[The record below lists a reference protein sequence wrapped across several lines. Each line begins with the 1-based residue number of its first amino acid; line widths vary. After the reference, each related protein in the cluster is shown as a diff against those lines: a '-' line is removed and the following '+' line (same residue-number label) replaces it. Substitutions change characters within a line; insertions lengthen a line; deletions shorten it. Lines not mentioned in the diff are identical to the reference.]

1 MNRIL
6 TMVKQTID
14 AGLRVG
20 LYRFY
25 RLSELYCENVRVNR
39 TNELRGSI
47 MAGNVSTN
55 VPVRNPARAATR
67 ATVTAVPSAL
77 RRISWGAV
85 IAGVVVATVVH
96 LALSLLGVSVGAAT
110 IRPLEEAYPA
120 AGLGTGAV
128 IWMAA
133 STLLA
138 LFAGGWVAAWL
149 AGIPRHE
156 DGVLHGIVTW
166 ALASLVAFMLL
177 TTAVGNVINSAA
189 SALGAGLAVLG
200 QGAANAA
207 PEVASALERRDI
219 SLSSIQEEARTLLQ
233 GGAASSTTGAVPAG
247 TTGTTGTTA
256 GQNAPGAV
264 ATMDAP
270 LSVTTVPGNG
280 AAAPAAT
287 TVPGGTG
294 ASSGTTADQATS
306 GAVMSALAGSN
317 VPASTGNANSANL
330 SAADRETNFLL
341 TQFLR
346 PGSTDADRSNLI
358 NLLVNRGGMSADQAQ
373 QTVDRWSQSYQQLA
387 AEADR
392 VAREAADAARK
403 AVAAAAGLAFMALVV
418 GAFAAGAGGYVGA
431 PHDLDSV
438 VETERVSVPPA
449 Q

>member
-1 MNRIL
+1 
-6 TMVKQTID
+6 
-14 AGLRVG
+14 
-20 LYRFY
+20 
-25 RLSELYCENVRVNR
+25 
-39 TNELRGSI
+39 
-47 MAGNVSTN
+47 
-55 VPVRNPARAATR
+55 
-67 ATVTAVPSAL
+67 
-77 RRISWGAV
+77 
-85 IAGVVVATVVH
+85 VATVVH

-138 LFAGGWVAAWL
+138 LFVGGWVAAWL

-166 ALASLVAFMLL
+166 AFASLVAFMLL

-200 QGAANAA
+200 QGAANGA

-219 SLSSIQEEARTLLQ
+219 SLGSIQEEARNLLQ
-233 GGAASSTTGAVPAG
+233 GATAATGGSAGAATSINGAAPAGTTSTTGTTTGQAVPGTVATVGAPPSVTMVPGNGAAVPAATTIPNG
-247 TTGTTGTTA
+247 STTGTTGTT
-256 GQNAPGAV
+256 
-264 ATMDAP
+264 
-270 LSVTTVPGNG
+270 SG
-280 AAAPAAT
+280 AASASTGGDT
-287 TVPGGTG
+287 TP
-294 ASSGTTADQATS
+294 DQATS
-306 GAVMSALAGSN
+306 GAVVSALAGSN
-317 VPASTGNANSANL
+317 VPANTGNANGANL
-330 SAADRETNFLL
+330 SVAQRETNFLL

-392 VAREAADAARK
+392 VAREAADAARR
-403 AVAAAAGLAFMALVV
+403 AIAAAAGLAFMALVV

-431 PHDLDSV
+431 PHDLESV
-438 VETERVSVPPA
+438 VETERLNVPLA

>member
-1 MNRIL
+1 
-6 TMVKQTID
+6 
-14 AGLRVG
+14 
-20 LYRFY
+20 
-25 RLSELYCENVRVNR
+25 
-39 TNELRGSI
+39 

-55 VPVRNPARAATR
+55 VPVRTPARTTSR
-67 ATVTAVPSAL
+67 AMVAAVPSAL

-96 LALSLLGVSVGAAT
+96 LALSLLGVAVGAAT

-177 TTAVGNVINSAA
+177 TSAVGNVLNSAA

-219 SLSSIQEEARTLLQ
+219 SLSSIQEEARSLLQ
-233 GGAASSTTGAVPAG
+233 GSAATMGAAPAG
-247 TTGTTGTTA
+247 TTAGSATTGTTE
-256 GQNAPGAV
+256 
-264 ATMDAP
+264 
-270 LSVTTVPGNG
+270 TTTG
-280 AAAPAAT
+280 AAPADAGT
-287 TVPGGTG
+287 TG
-294 ASSGTTADQATS
+294 GTTADQATS

-317 VPASTGNANSANL
+317 DPTATGSTNSANL

-346 PGSTDADRSNLI
+346 PGSTDADRSSLV
-358 NLLVNRGGMSADQAQ
+358 NLLVNRGGMSAEQAQ

-403 AVAAAAGLAFMALVV
+403 AIAAAAGLAFMALVV

-431 PHDLDSV
+431 PHDLESV
-438 VETERVSVPPA
+438 VETERVNVPPA

>member
-1 MNRIL
+1 
-6 TMVKQTID
+6 
-14 AGLRVG
+14 
-20 LYRFY
+20 
-25 RLSELYCENVRVNR
+25 
-39 TNELRGSI
+39 

-55 VPVRNPARAATR
+55 VPVRTPAQTASR
-67 ATVTAVPSAL
+67 ATVTAVPSVL

-120 AGLGTGAV
+120 EGLGTGAV

-138 LFAGGWVAAWL
+138 LFVGGWVAAWL

-156 DGVLHGIVTW
+156 DGMLHGIVTW
-166 ALASLVAFMLL
+166 ALASVLAFSLI
-177 TTAVGNVINSAA
+177 TTSIGNVLNSAA
-189 SALGAGLAVLG
+189 SALGAGLATLG

-219 SLSSIQEEARTLLQ
+219 SLASIQEEARNLLQ
-233 GGAASSTTGAVPAG
+233 RATSGATTGVAPAGTIGGNASG
-247 TTGTTGTTA
+247 TTGTTT
-256 GQNAPGAV
+256 GQAVPGAV
-264 ATMDAP
+264 ATVGAP
-270 LSVTTVPGNG
+270 PVATTAPAGTG
-280 AAAPAAT
+280 ATTGAAPAAT
-287 TVPGGTG
+287 T
-294 ASSGTTADQATS
+294 ANQETS
-306 GAVMSALAGSN
+306 GAVMSALAGSS
-317 VPASTGNANSANL
+317 VPANASGTDNANL

-346 PGSTDADRSNLI
+346 PGSTDADRSNVV
-358 NLLVNRGGMSADQAQ
+358 NLLVSRGGMSAEQAQ

-392 VAREAADAARK
+392 VAREAADVARK
-403 AVAAAAGLAFMALVV
+403 SVAAAAGLAFMALVV

-431 PHDLDSV
+431 PHDLESV
-438 VETERVSVPPA
+438 VETERVNVPPA